1 MQNRSAGADDT
12 ESIVLPT
19 DVIQLGILMV
29 SNKKQQ
35 GFTLI
40 ELVFV
45 IVILGILA
53 AFAVPRFV
61 DLTSEARAAAIQ
73 GVGGSV
79 QSAAALTHA
88 QALVQNVTNGT
99 IQVEGTSVTMVNGY
113 PAGST
118 DGIVAALQSLN
129 GYGVAVSGT
138 TVTITPSGFS
148 GSNCEV
154 AYTQAAANSAPGI
167 TIDTNGC

>member
-29 SNKKQQ
+29 SNKKQR

-61 DLTSEARAAAIQ
+61 DLTSEARAPAPPN
-73 GVGGSV
+73 GGGGGARERTLPPTPF
-79 QSAAALTHA
+79 QTCALP
-88 QALVQNVTNGT
+88 
-99 IQVEGTSVTMVNGY
+99 I
-113 PAGST
+113 
-118 DGIVAALQSLN
+118 
-129 GYGVAVSGT
+129 
-138 TVTITPSGFS
+138 
-148 GSNCEV
+148 
-154 AYTQAAANSAPGI
+154 
-167 TIDTNGC
+167 